1 MPDYIDIRTNQN
13 VEITYKLGGLGNRV
27 LAKVIDIVIMTGFGL
42 VTFFIVDSLGI
53 SGWIISFFF
62 LPLMLYSLLFETLNN
77 GQTPGKNITKIKVVS
92 MDGSPLSVAQVLI
105 RWLLQPIDTWAL
117 SGLPG
122 LISIGSGDTQQRL
135 GDRSAGTIVV
145 SLKNDTELKQTAY
158 VKVENNYE
166 PKYLQASQ
174 LTTKDIKIL
183 KSVLHDRSDNRFKTI
198 TKAAQKIKK
207 LLDIQTSQP
216 SEDFLETIIKD
227 YNYYQQDI
235 KNDQANDYSY

>member
-1 MPDYIDIRTNQN
+1 
-13 VEITYKLGGLGNRV
+13 
-27 LAKVIDIVIMTGFGL
+27 
-42 VTFFIVDSLGI
+42 
-53 SGWIISFFF
+53 
-62 LPLMLYSLLFETLNN
+62 
-77 GQTPGKNITKIKVVS
+77 
-92 MDGSPLSVAQVLI
+92 
-105 RWLLQPIDTWAL
+105 
-117 SGLPG
+117 
-122 LISIGSGDTQQRL
+122 
-135 GDRSAGTIVV
+135 
-145 SLKNDTELKQTAY
+145 